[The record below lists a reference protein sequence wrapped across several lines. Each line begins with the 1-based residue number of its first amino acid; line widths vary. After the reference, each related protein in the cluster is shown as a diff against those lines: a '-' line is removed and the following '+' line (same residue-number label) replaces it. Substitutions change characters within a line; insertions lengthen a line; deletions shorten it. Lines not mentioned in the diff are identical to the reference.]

1 MFSTHPAAVSSK
13 DIQKARRLAKR
24 TRAAVACVR
33 CKWAK
38 VKCNDYRPC
47 KQCTDS
53 VNLCVDGSVQGTA
66 DVEQVEAGDRM
77 SNVDIFPG
85 DEVRKSLIPT
95 VSSAQSSFEAGF
107 KRVKLFTDE
116 SQNSSSRNTQTAFPF
131 PTDST
136 LSSITG
142 LQGHSHPLRTAS
154 QPTPSP
160 LQLCSPYF
168 ASLPVTQGA
177 HLPPSDSFSNAHTA
191 PFQPCL
197 LPWFAMESQSAPAD
211 LAALL
216 RLTAPPPPAA
226 LRALL
231 ALSGAALPAHAGF
244 APFLPRF

>member
-85 DEVRKSLIPT
+85 DEVRKSLIPL

-107 KRVKLFTDE
+107 KKVKLLTDE
-116 SQNSSSRNTQTAFPF
+116 SQNSSSRSTQTAAAF

-136 LSSITG
+136 LRSITV

-154 QPTPSP
+154 QPTPST

-177 HLPPSDSFSNAHTA
+177 HLPPSYFFSNAHTA
-191 PFQPCL
+191 PVQPCL
-197 LPWFAMESQSAPAD
+197 LPWFATESQSAPAD

-216 RLTAPPPPAA
+216 RLTRPTPPTA

-231 ALSGAALPAHAGF
+231 ALSGAAPPAHAGL
-244 APFLPRF
+244 AQFLPRF